1 MSTIENQIN
10 LILERLNKLEK
21 TAGLVEREDIENLA
35 SVVVKEV
42 VSVEKE
48 VVKEVVPVV
57 KEKKNNISTYLPW
70 VGIVNEN
77 CCQGL
82 KVNHGLYN
90 QCQGLQDGNT
100 EFCKACVNQGIKN
113 GSNVPN
119 YGTVKDRLAQPMMEY
134 VDKKSGKECVPWLR
148 VLKKMNIDKDAAL
161 EYAKE
166 HNITIPDEH
175 LVNTEKRR
183 GRPKKNSTTETT
195 VTDTDEEGGDVSPK
209 KRGRPKKEKKEMKTV
224 AGDDLIA
231 NMVANLN
238 SNPIN
243 SNKSLDTLEIDSG
256 ELHEEVIEEDDSTE
270 VRNLMIDCINY
281 LVDEENTV
289 YDIETQ
295 DEIGTYNPETNSIVK
310 DGL

>member
-21 TAGLVEREDIENLA
+21 TAGMVEREDIENLA

-48 VVKEVVPVV
+48 VVPVV

-70 VGIVNEN
+70 AGIVNEN

-90 QCQGLQDGNT
+90 QCQGLRDGNI

-148 VLKKMNIDKDAAL
+148 VLKKMNIDKDIAL

-166 HNITIPDEH
+166 HNITIPEEH
-175 LVNTEKRR
+175 LVNAEKKR
-183 GRPKKNSTTETT
+183 GRPKKSSTSETS

-231 NMVANLN
+231 NMVANLKSN
-238 SNPIN
+238 SIQ
-243 SNKSLDTLEIDSG
+243 SLDTNEIDSD
-256 ELHEEVIEEDDSTE
+256 ELQEEIIDEEEDAPTE

-281 LVDEENTV
+281 LVDQDNTV

-295 DEIGTYNPETNSIVK
+295 DEIGTYNPETNSIIK